1 MADASNDSVK
11 SEVLETRKQLEELDK
26 NYRNLKGLSQR
37 GKGCI
42 VLRGISRTTLIAE
55 AFLLLQNI
63 LVGQKK
69 IELFVSF
76 SAVDEY
82 EELQEKY
89 QEYYQKASEVVCN
102 NCLFLFRSYPADSY
116 EMRTRSLTLKSKY
129 TSNQFFSFQFK
140 EQEIKYLKAKGD
152 LEKLKEGMD

>member
-42 VLRGISRTTLIAE
+42 VLRGISRTTLIADKCDQLKP
-55 AFLLLQNI
+55 FFCFRI
-63 LVGQKK
+63 FSSDKKK

-89 QEYYQKASEVVCN
+89 QEYYQKANEVVRN
-102 NCLFLFRSYPADSY
+102 NCLFLFRWYPADSY
-116 EMRTRSLTLKSKY
+116 EMRTR
-129 TSNQFFSFQFK
+129 
-140 EQEIKYLKAKGD
+140 
-152 LEKLKEGMD
+152 